1 LNVREPHDKFLC
13 DKITECIRSGGKSR
27 PTALALLGF
36 VVRKQPS
43 WLYRIT
49 QHSLMK
55 ELLKVL
61 KHEDDL
67 VVMMSALMDLLVLMP
82 MVPAYIAHFL
92 SDLFEIFR

>member
-1 LNVREPHDKFLC
+1 
-13 DKITECIRSGGKSR
+13 
-27 PTALALLGF
+27 
-36 VVRKQPS
+36 
-43 WLYRIT
+43 
-49 QHSLMK
+49 MK